1 MTGLEKSLNKN
12 LFKFL
17 DSQTKLETARH
28 NKLSNDSCSLK
39 ASLSKNKKGFLDSW
53 QLYKSESIIPKFSY
67 NIETSRNAKKKCEL
81 LKQASI
87 EIYNSIYGTDRNDI
101 KKYYRGDRGIDFSN
115 NEVLEDLLVMSTE
128 ESKITPEI
136 LRKLDNGITMRT
148 IPDKLAKLIEE
159 KKKPHSSSYFPIGR
173 KDQKYAFRDSPS
185 SSNLLKFS
193 LNPFTSLSKVSYSR
207 SFDDDNHEV
216 EQYDMY
222 DSNRMKANK
231 FDTKFRKALDSVS
244 YSDKFKAVPDKVLKN
259 LQSRLLEELPDIEST
274 SKDILKLYAPYTKLE
289 TNPTNLRESESGM
302 KSRNIGKNN
311 REINMEQ
318 SKDELKYEYKRKDIS
333 SSLIGKSIARKGFG
347 ISFKSAVIPMDNIAE
362 SEELFNLY
370 KEYLKTLRYCNHLNK
385 ENSSLVELHQCLKTL
400 REMSNQLKNATITE
414 NLNVKPKSYSQMIR
428 SRGSEEITGLHKSSD
443 IETKVND
450 QIFSTKFSTKDSTN
464 SIKQYNTLVMDSL
477 PSDLSVIPNYLRK
490 EYILAKSNLQSNE
503 ANGLADIGIYQDNK
517 RHNNTNELLQKV
529 GVSHEE
535 WMSSEALRRALI
547 KYREAEEA
555 LNNLQIS
562 PIIETHGKIEA
573 HKRIAEYQKAR
584 SDVDSEIKK
593 LRLRGGIY

>member
-1 MTGLEKSLNKN
+1 MTSLEKSLNKN

-28 NKLSNDSCSLK
+28 DKLSNDSCLLK
-39 ASLSKNKKGFLDSW
+39 ESLSKNKKEFLDSW

-67 NIETSRNAKKKCEL
+67 NIETSHNAKKKREL

-87 EIYNSIYGTDRNDI
+87 ETYNSIYGTDRSDI

-136 LRKLDNGITMRT
+136 LKKLDNGITMGT

-159 KKKPHSSSYFPIGR
+159 KKKPRSSSYFSIGR

-193 LNPFTSLSKVSYSR
+193 LNPFTSLSKASYSR

-222 DSNRMKANK
+222 DLNRVKVDK
-231 FDTKFRKALDSVS
+231 FDTKFRKGVDSVG
-244 YSDKFKAVPDKVLKN
+244 YKFKAVPDKVLKN
-259 LQSRLLEELPDIEST
+259 LQSRLLEKLPTDIEPT

-311 REINMEQ
+311 REVNMEQ
-318 SKDELKYEYKRKDIS
+318 SKDELKYEYKIKDTS

-347 ISFKSAVIPMDNIAE
+347 VSFKSAVIPMDNIAK

-370 KEYLKTLRYCNHLNK
+370 KEYLKTLRYCDHLNK

-400 REMSNQLKNATITE
+400 REMSNQLKNGTITE
-414 NLNVKPKSYSQMIR
+414 NLKVKPKSYSQMIR
-428 SRGSEEITGLHKSSD
+428 NRGLEEITEGPHKSSD
-443 IETKVND
+443 IESEVND
-450 QIFSTKFSTKDSTN
+450 QSLSTKESTN
-464 SIKQYNTLVMDSL
+464 SIKQHNTLIMDSL
-477 PSDLSVIPNYLRK
+477 LSDLSVIPNYLRK
-490 EYILAKSNLQSNE
+490 EHMLTKSNLQSSE
-503 ANGLADIGIYQDNK
+503 KNGLAEIGIDQDNICL
-517 RHNNTNELLQKV
+517 NNTSELLQKV
-529 GVSHEE
+529 GVSREE
-535 WMSSEALRRALI
+535 WISSEALRRALI
-547 KYREAEEA
+547 KYREVEEA
-555 LNNLQIS
+555 LNNFQTS
-562 PIIETHGKIEA
+562 SIIGTHGKIEA

-593 LRLRGGIY
+593 LRLRGGIR